1 MGGSRPSPPAP
12 APAPPPPPPEPE
24 PEAPSEAVRRKR
36 IQEGRTGIMSS
47 VSEEAG
53 ATKKLLGN

>member
-1 MGGSRPSPPAP
+1 MGGARPSPPAP

-36 IQEGRTGIMSS
+36 IQEGRTEIISS

>member
-12 APAPPPPPPEPE
+12 APAPPPPPKPA

-36 IQEGRTGIMSS
+36 IQEGRTGIISS

>member
-1 MGGSRPSPPAP
+1 MGGSRGSAPAP
-12 APAPPPPPPEPE
+12 APAPPPPAPEPE

-36 IQEGRTGIMSS
+36 IQEERTGIISTA
-47 VSEEAG
+47 SEEAS

>member
-12 APAPPPPPPEPE
+12 APAPPPPPKPE

>member
-12 APAPPPPPPEPE
+12 APAPPPPPEPE

>member
-12 APAPPPPPPEPE
+12 APAPPPPPKPE

-36 IQEGRTGIMSS
+36 IQEGRTGIISS